1 MAEISAGDKVRIHY
15 TAKLEDGTVVDSS
28 QGKDP
33 LEFEAGSDQLIPGV
47 SKAVIG
53 MSVGDKKTVAVPPDE
68 GYGPHQPQAVQQVPK
83 KHFPDEASVGDVF
96 KAVSEQGEMM
106 VRIVDI
112 DDDNVTVDANHPL
125 AGQTLVFDMEIV
137 E

>member
-1 MAEISAGDKVRIHY
+1 MAEIVAGDKVRIHY

-28 QGKDP
+28 EGKDP

-53 MSVGDKKTVAVPPDE
+53 MAVGDSKSVTVPPEE

-83 KHFPDEASVGDVF
+83 QHFPDEVKEGDVF

-106 VRIVDI
+106 VRVIEI
-112 DDDNVTVDANHPL
+112 GDDNVTVDANHPL
-125 AGQTLVFDMEIV
+125 AGQTLVFDMEVV

>member
-1 MAEISAGDKVRIHY
+1 MAEIIAGDKVRIHY

-28 QGKDP
+28 EGKDP

-47 SKAVIG
+47 SNAVIG
-53 MSVGDKKTVAVPPDE
+53 MSVGASKTVTVPPE
-68 GYGPHQPQAVQQVPK
+68 QGYGPHQPQAVQQVPK
-83 KHFPDEASVGDVF
+83 QHFPAEVAEGDVF

-106 VRIVDI
+106 VRVIEVGEDMI
-112 DDDNVTVDANHPL
+112 TVDANHPL
-125 AGQTLVFDMEIV
+125 AGQTLIFELEIA

>member
-1 MAEISAGDKVRIHY
+1 MAEIIAGDKVRMHY

-33 LEFEAGSDQLIPGV
+33 LEFEAGSNQLIPGV
-47 SKAVIG
+47 SNAVIG

-83 KHFPDEASVGDVF
+83 QHFPPEASVGDVF

-125 AGQTLVFDMEIV
+125 AGQTLIFDMEIV

>member
-1 MAEISAGDKVRIHY
+1 MAGISAGDKVRIHY
-15 TAKLEDGTVVDSS
+15 TAKLDDGTVVDSS

-33 LEFEAGSDQLIPGV
+33 LEFQAGSDQLIPGV
-47 SKAVIG
+47 SNAVIG
-53 MSVGDKKTVAVPPDE
+53 MNMGEAKTVTVAPED
-68 GYGPHQPQAVQQVPK
+68 GYGPHIPEAVQQVPK
-83 KHFPDEASVGDVF
+83 KHFPPEVAVGDVF

-106 VRIVDI
+106 VRITEI

-125 AGQTLVFDMEIV
+125 AGQTLVFDLEVV

>member
-1 MAEISAGDKVRIHY
+1 MAEIVAGDKVRIHY

-53 MSVGDKKTVAVPPDE
+53 MSVGDSKTVAVPPEE

-83 KHFPDEASVGDVF
+83 QHFPDEVSVGDVF

-106 VRIVDI
+106 VRVMEVGE
-112 DDDNVTVDANHPL
+112 DNVTVDANHPL